1 MSESQTPT
9 TKELLD
15 KIAVLVD
22 QILANST
29 ELKPQDIASLGNL
42 VLRMRIRDDIQDE
55 KQGMGSDLVAF
66 PALPPRQLDLFGDA
80 NE

>member
-1 MSESQTPT
+1 MASRTPT

-15 KIAVLVD
+15 KIAMLVD
-22 QILANST
+22 DLLDDPS

-55 KQGMGSDLVAF
+55 KQGMGNDLVAF

-80 NE
+80 KE

>member
-1 MSESQTPT
+1 MNDSSAPT

-22 QILANST
+22 QILDDS

-42 VLRMRIRDDIQDE
+42 VLRMRIREDIQDE
-55 KQGMGSDLVAF
+55 KQGMGNDLVAF

>member
-1 MSESQTPT
+1 MNFPSTPT

-22 QILANST
+22 QILDDST
-29 ELKPQDIASLGNL
+29 LKPQDLASLGNL
-42 VLRMRIRDDIQDE
+42 VLRMRIREDIQDE
-55 KQGMGSDLVAF
+55 KQGMGNDLVAF